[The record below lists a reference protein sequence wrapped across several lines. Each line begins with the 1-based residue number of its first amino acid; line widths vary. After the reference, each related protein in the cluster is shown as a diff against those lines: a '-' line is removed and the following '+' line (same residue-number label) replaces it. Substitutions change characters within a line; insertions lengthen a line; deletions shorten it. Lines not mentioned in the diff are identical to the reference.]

1 MNKVFIIFKY
11 VILICIFSVSTNTYS
26 QKVYSGNSSYQSDI
40 FCTVSNGYI
49 YIGNSTY
56 QSDIIAYFDGKYLYK
71 GNSKYSSDII
81 LTYSNGK
88 IYNVPRSRMREYI
101 NAGGKVVG

>member
-11 VILICIFSVSTNTYS
+11 VILICIFAVSTNTYS

-71 GNSKYSSDII
+71 GKLNEITAFH
-81 LTYSNGK
+81 LK
-88 IYNVPRSRMREYI
+88 IFVRYYI
-101 NAGGKVVG
+101 NIFKW

>member
-11 VILICIFSVSTNTYS
+11 VIIICIFAVSTNTYS

-49 YIGNSTY
+49 YIGNDRNNNVNKYMMT
-56 QSDIIAYFDGKYLYK
+56 DGLCVPYLSSSEMKRKYKNHKLSVDK
-71 GNSKYSSDII
+71 
-81 LTYSNGK
+81 L
-88 IYNVPRSRMREYI
+88 
-101 NAGGKVVG
+101 NALN

>member
-56 QSDIIAYFDGKYLYK
+56 QSDIEDGKLYK
-71 GNSKYSSDII
+71 TTFN
-81 LTYSNGK
+81 
-88 IYNVPRSRMREYI
+88 REDFPVI
-101 NAGGKVVG
+101 EGIDVDV